1 MRIGE
6 LIRKSEKP
14 FFSVEFF
21 PPADP
26 AALDNF
32 YSTVED
38 LSRLKPLFASV
49 TYGAGGK
56 KRDRTLE
63 VTSEIGRRG
72 LAAMAHL
79 TCVGADEKGIRD
91 FVNGLREN
99 GIENI
104 LALRGD
110 YPEDRSWSPENARFR
125 NASDLLRFLKSEF
138 PDMDAGVAVYPYPHP
153 ESPTF
158 ADDRKWTAEKMAAG
172 ADFAIT
178 QLFFDVREYL
188 DLVDNIKKRGV
199 SAPIIPGIISIQS
212 FESLKRV
219 LSLCGAH
226 IPPKLY
232 IRLEEANAK
241 GGAEAVREEGVK
253 IAIDMI
259 RKLIDLGAPGV
270 HLYTL
275 NKSEL
280 CERIVRET
288 GLA

>member
-6 LIRKSEKP
+6 LIKKSEKP

-21 PPADP
+21 PPSDP
-26 AALDNF
+26 GGMDNF
-32 YSTVED
+32 YAAVED

-49 TYGAGGK
+49 TYGAGGR

-63 VTSEIGRRG
+63 VTSEIARRG
-72 LAAMAHL
+72 LTAMAHL
-79 TCVGADEKGIRD
+79 TCVGADEKGISD
-91 FVNGLREN
+91 FVSGLREN

-110 YPEDRSWSPENARFR
+110 YPEDGSWSGERARFGH
-125 NASDLLRFLKSEF
+125 ASDLLRFLKSEF

-158 ADDRKWTAEKMAAG
+158 AEDRKWTAEKLAAG

-188 DLVDNIKKRGV
+188 DLVDNIKSRGV
-199 SAPIIPGIISIQS
+199 DAPIIPGIISIQS

-232 IRLEEANAK
+232 LKLEEANEK
-241 GGAEAVREEGVK
+241 GGAAAVREEGAK

-280 CERIVRET
+280 CSNIAREA